1 MATSGVDGYMVEIEA
16 STIRGQQQMLSIIG
30 LPDQAIKEAGE
41 RIQAAIE
48 SCGYDFPKDKAI
60 ISLAPGDKKKRGSHF
75 DLGMIIALLFQTD
88 QIAPKNL
95 TEYAFIGE
103 LSLDGRIRPCNGVL
117 SMVTEARKCGVK
129 AVVVPYENRPEAVSV
144 SGIRVYAVKNL
155 PDTIRFLE
163 GKLDLDKAYEEAD
176 KKLTNANTMLVNAT
190 KTIAPSS
197 TDKISDS
204 SLKSS
209 GEPTVIENTED
220 IVESDLDFS
229 DVKGQDELIE
239 AIVLGAAGGHN
250 ILMLGEPG
258 CGKTM
263 IAQRIPTILPRMTE
277 KESLEVTKIHSISG
291 LLDAGA
297 GLLKMRPFRAPHH
310 NVSLNAL
317 IGGGSYAQP
326 GEVSLAHNGVLF
338 LDELAEFSRSTLDA
352 LRQPMEDKRVTI
364 SRVNGTNSY
373 PANFMFVAAMNP
385 CPCGYYPSKKCRCT
399 DYEIIHYRGKISGPI
414 LERIDI
420 QKSVAH
426 VDYFELSE
434 KKSGYT
440 SADLRSRVEKAR
452 AIQQERFKDDRQV
465 NCNAQMTTT
474 MIQKYCKLDEECT
487 QILKT
492 ASEKYGYSARVIH
505 KLLRLARTS
514 ADLDGAENIRREDI
528 VRVLKCRDLD
538 VSSSEMYAI
547 T

>member
-1 MATSGVDGYMVEIEA
+1 MEDEHLAITVKSMATSGVDGFMVEIEA
-16 STIRGQQQMLSIIG
+16 STIRGQQQTLSIIG

-41 RIQAAIE
+41 RIQASIE
-48 SCGYDFPKDKAI
+48 SCGYDFPKDKSI

-88 QIAPKNL
+88 QISPKNL
-95 TEYAFIGE
+95 SDYAFIGE
-103 LSLDGRIRPCNGVL
+103 LALDGRIRPCTGVL

-129 AVVVPYENRPEAVSV
+129 AVVVPYENRQEAESV
-144 SGIRVYAVKNL
+144 SGINVCPVQTL
-155 PDTIRFLE
+155 QDTVRFLE
-163 GKLDLDKAYEEAD
+163 GRDLSNQRANAD
-176 KKLTNANTMLVNAT
+176 NTNSKEDAILLET
-190 KTIAPSS
+190 
-197 TDKISDS
+197 TDKSAKHEENEAPINSD
-204 SLKSS
+204 
-209 GEPTVIENTED
+209 I
-220 IVESDLDFS
+220 DFA
-229 DVKGQDELIE
+229 DVKGQDDLID

-291 LLDAGA
+291 LLDAGT

-373 PANFMFVAAMNP
+373 PANFMFVSAMNP
-385 CPCGYYPSKKCRCT
+385 CPCGYYPTKKCRCT

-426 VDYFELSE
+426 VDYFELNE
-434 KKSGYT
+434 RKSSYT
-440 SADLRSRVEKAR
+440 SEELRGRVEKAR
-452 AIQQERFKDDRQV
+452 MIQQERFKNDKDV

-487 QILKT
+487 QILKK
-492 ASEKYGYSARVIH
+492 ASEEYGYSARVIH
-505 KLLRLARTS
+505 KLLRLARTA
-514 ADLDGAENIRREDI
+514 ADLDNSENIRKEDI
-528 VRVLKCRDLD
+528 IKVLSCRDLD
-538 VSSSEMYAI
+538 VSSSKMYAI
-547 T
+547 K

>member
-1 MATSGVDGYMVEIEA
+1 MLLAIVVKSMATSGVDGFMVEIEA
-16 STIRGQQQMLSIIG
+16 STIRGQQQSISIIG

-41 RIQAAIE
+41 RVQASID
-48 SCGYDFPKDKAI
+48 SCGYDILKDKVI

-75 DLGMIIALLFQTD
+75 DLGMIIALLYQTD
-88 QIAPKNL
+88 QISPKNL
-95 TEYAFIGE
+95 GDYAFIGE
-103 LSLDGRIRPCNGVL
+103 LSLDGRIRPCNGIL
-117 SMVTEARKCGVK
+117 SMVTEARKNGVK
-129 AVVVPYENRPEAVSV
+129 AVVVPYENKNEAMTV
-144 SGIRVYAVKNL
+144 SGIKICPVRSLNETV
-155 PDTIRFLE
+155 RFLE
-163 GKLDLDKAYEEAD
+163 GKKQLDDEE
-176 KKLTNANTMLVNAT
+176 
-190 KTIAPSS
+190 
-197 TDKISDS
+197 SDES
-204 SLKSS
+204 FIDKSS
-209 GEPTVIENTED
+209 AITL
-220 IVESDLDFS
+220 SDNSTSLDFS
-229 DVKGQDELIE
+229 DVKGQEDLID

-263 IAQRIPTILPRMTE
+263 IAQRIPTILPQMTE

-291 LLDAGA
+291 LLDAGS
-297 GLLKMRPFRAPHH
+297 GLLNQRPFRAPHH

-420 QKSVAH
+420 QKSVAQ
-426 VDYFELSE
+426 VDYFELNTQKNS
-434 KKSGYT
+434 YT
-440 SADLRSRVEKAR
+440 SEQLRKKVEAAR
-452 AIQQERFKDDRQV
+452 KIQQERYKNDKDI

-474 MIQKYCKLDEECT
+474 MIQKYCKLDEASTEK
-487 QILKT
+487 LKK
-492 ASEKYGYSARVIH
+492 ACKDYGYSARVIH

-514 ADLDGAENIRREDI
+514 ADIDGAENIRFEDI
-528 VRVLKCRDLD
+528 ERVLTCRDLD
-538 VSSSEMYAI
+538 RSSSQMYAI
-547 T
+547 S

>member
-1 MATSGVDGYMVEIEA
+1 MAITVKSMATSGVDGFMVEIEA
-16 STIRGQQQMLSIIG
+16 STIRGQQQCMSIIG

-48 SCGYDFPKDKAI
+48 SCGYDFPKDKSI

-88 QIAPKNL
+88 QISPKNL
-95 TEYAFIGE
+95 SDYAFIGE

-129 AVVVPYENRPEAVSV
+129 AVVVPSENRQEAESV
-144 SGIRVYAVKNL
+144 SGIQICPVHTLK
-155 PDTIRFLE
+155 DTIDFLE
-163 GKLDLDKAYEEAD
+163 GKIDLPKLRTIDMVDPQEEFKFYGD
-176 KKLTNANTMLVNAT
+176 ELSLEMEDREKSG
-190 KTIAPSS
+190 SS
-197 TDKISDS
+197 
-204 SLKSS
+204 
-209 GEPTVIENTED
+209 D
-220 IVESDLDFS
+220 IDFS
-229 DVKGQDELIE
+229 DVRGQEDLIE

-250 ILMLGEPG
+250 ILMIGEPG

-277 KESLEVTKIHSISG
+277 KESLEVTKIHSIAG
-291 LLDAGA
+291 HLDAGA
-297 GLLKMRPFRAPHH
+297 GLIQKRPFRAPHH
-310 NVSLNAL
+310 NISLNAL

-326 GEVSLAHNGVLF
+326 GEISMAHNGVLF
-338 LDELAEFSRSTLDA
+338 LDELPEFSRSTLEA

-385 CPCGYYPSKKCRCT
+385 CPCGFFPSKKCHCT

-414 LERIDI
+414 MERIDI
-420 QKSVAH
+420 QKFVAH
-426 VDYFELSE
+426 VDYFDLDE
-434 KKSGYT
+434 KKKSVS
-440 SADLRSRVEKAR
+440 SAELRERVEKAR
-452 AIQQERFKDDRQV
+452 KIQQERFKNDKGIS
-465 NCNAQMTTT
+465 CNAQMTTA

-487 QILKT
+487 RILKDS
-492 ASEKYGYSARVIH
+492 SEKYGYSVRVIH

-514 ADLDGAENIRREDI
+514 ADLDGVENIRREDI
-528 VRVLKCRDLD
+528 IRVLNCRDLD
-538 VSSSEMYAI
+538 VSSSQMYAI

>member
-1 MATSGVDGYMVEIEA
+1 MATVVKSMATAGVDGFMVEIEV
-16 STIRGQQQMLSIIG
+16 STLKGQQQMLSVIG

-48 SCGYDFPKDKAI
+48 TCGYDIPKDKVI
-60 ISLAPGDKKKRGSHF
+60 ISLAPGNKKKRGSHF
-75 DLGMIIALLFQTD
+75 DLGMTIALLFQTD

-95 TEYAFIGE
+95 ADYAFIGE
-103 LSLDGRIRPCNGVL
+103 LALDGRIRPCNGVL
-117 SMVTEARKCGVK
+117 SMVTEAKKCGVK
-129 AVVVPYENRPEAVSV
+129 AVVVPFENREEASSV
-144 SGIRVYAVKNL
+144 SGIRICPVKTL
-155 PDTIRFLE
+155 PDTVRFLA
-163 GKLDLDKAYEEAD
+163 GKLDLYKETASEDQI
-176 KKLTNANTMLVNAT
+176 MR
-190 KTIAPSS
+190 
-197 TDKISDS
+197 TDQSDQS
-204 SLKSS
+204 ASAGSLAERH
-209 GEPTVIENTED
+209 G
-220 IVESDLDFS
+220 LDFS
-229 DVKGQDELIE
+229 DVRGQDDLIE

-250 ILMLGEPG
+250 ILMIGEPG

-263 IAQRIPTILPRMTE
+263 IAQRIPTILPEMSE

-291 LLDAGA
+291 LLEAGD
-297 GLLKMRPFRAPHH
+297 GLIRERSFRAPHH

-338 LDELAEFSRSTLDA
+338 LDEIAEFSRGTLDA

-373 PANFMFVAAMNP
+373 PANFMLVAAMNP
-385 CPCGYYPSKKCRCT
+385 CPCGYYPSKRCRCS
-399 DYEIIHYRGKISGPI
+399 DYEILHYRSKISGPI

-434 KKSGYT
+434 KRSSCSSKE
-440 SADLRSRVEKAR
+440 LREKVERAR
-452 AIQQERFKDDRQV
+452 KIQQERFRNDKEV
-465 NCNAQMTTT
+465 SCNAQMTSS
-474 MIQKYCKLDEECT
+474 MIQKYCKLDAECT
-487 QILKT
+487 EILKT

-514 ADLDGAENIRREDI
+514 ADIDGAEMIRREDI
-528 VRVLKCRDLD
+528 IRVLHCRDLD
-538 VSSSEMYAI
+538 VSSSQMYAI

>member
-1 MATSGVDGYMVEIEA
+1 MATSGVDGFMVEIEA
-16 STIRGQQQMLSIIG
+16 STIRGQQQSISIIG

-41 RIQAAIE
+41 RVQASID
-48 SCGYDFPKDKAI
+48 SCGYDIPKDKVI

-75 DLGMIIALLFQTD
+75 DLGMIIALLYQTD
-88 QIAPKNL
+88 QISPKNL
-95 TEYAFIGE
+95 GDYAFIGE
-103 LSLDGRIRPCNGVL
+103 LSLDGRIRPCNGIL
-117 SMVTEARKCGVK
+117 SMVTEARKNGVK
-129 AVVVPYENRPEAVSV
+129 AVVVPYENKNEAMTV
-144 SGIRVYAVKNL
+144 SGIKICPVRSLNETV
-155 PDTIRFLE
+155 RFLE
-163 GKLDLDKAYEEAD
+163 GKKQLDDE
-176 KKLTNANTMLVNAT
+176 
-190 KTIAPSS
+190 
-197 TDKISDS
+197 
-204 SLKSS
+204 
-209 GEPTVIENTED
+209 
-220 IVESDLDFS
+220 ESDELFDNKSRTLTLSDNSSSLDFS
-229 DVKGQDELIE
+229 DVKGQEDLID

-263 IAQRIPTILPRMTE
+263 IAQRIPTILPQMTE

-291 LLDAGA
+291 LLDAGS
-297 GLLKMRPFRAPHH
+297 GLLNQRPFRAPHH

-420 QKSVAH
+420 QKSVAQ
-426 VDYFELSE
+426 VDYFELNTQKNS
-434 KKSGYT
+434 YT
-440 SADLRSRVEKAR
+440 SEQLRKKVEAAR
-452 AIQQERFKDDRQV
+452 KIQQERYKNDKDI

-474 MIQKYCKLDEECT
+474 MIQKYCKLDEASTEK
-487 QILKT
+487 LKK
-492 ASEKYGYSARVIH
+492 ACKDYGYSARVIH

-514 ADLDGAENIRREDI
+514 ADIDGAENIRLEDI
-528 VRVLKCRDLD
+528 ERVLTCRDLD
-538 VSSSEMYAI
+538 RSSSQMYAI
-547 T
+547 S